1 MTIIFFETKIRFAT
15 KINKNQGLVLKT
27 IGVNFVVNYSYLA
40 IRLERSAHSLYS
52 FSRTSIQ
59 DLPFVLALAFGKQVA
74 KTIARD
80 IRRLLPPLSPR
91 SHELRGGPIGAAC
104 CIGGQ
109 NK

>member
-15 KINKNQGLVLKT
+15 KINKNQWL
-27 IGVNFVVNYSYLA
+27 S
-40 IRLERSAHSLYS
+40 
-52 FSRTSIQ
+52 
-59 DLPFVLALAFGKQVA
+59 FVLALAFGKQVA

-80 IRRLLPPLSPR
+80 IRRQLPPLSPR
-91 SHELRGGPIGAAC
+91 SHELRGGPIGATR